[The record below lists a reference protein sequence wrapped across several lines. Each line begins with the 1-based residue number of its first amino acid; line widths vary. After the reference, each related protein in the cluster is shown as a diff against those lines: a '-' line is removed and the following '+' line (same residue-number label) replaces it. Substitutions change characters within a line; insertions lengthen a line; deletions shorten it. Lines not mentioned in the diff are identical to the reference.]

1 MADKT
6 LFGRLRRLFSTNV
19 IVRNVGG
26 KKLKVADTDQV
37 QRQVKSHLVDR
48 YTKLHNNLD
57 LVGTGYST
65 VHQIM
70 AARLALFKDYETM
83 DSDPIISSA
92 LDIYS
97 DESTMK
103 SEYGS
108 VLNVKTENNNIKE
121 ILNNLFYD
129 IMNIEFTLWP
139 WVRNMVKYGDFF
151 LYLDINEKYGIT
163 NVVPLSPY
171 EIIRSE
177 GEEADNPYYTKFYL
191 ESIEGAHPYF
201 GQRSTSGKGK
211 IEFENFQIAHFRL
224 SNDSN
229 FFPYGKSMIEGT
241 RKIWKQLTL
250 MEDAMLIHRIMRAPS
265 KRVFKIDIGNIPP
278 SEVDNYM
285 QRIINKMKK
294 TPFVDEASGEYN
306 LKYNIQNLTEDFFMP
321 VRGGDSGTEISELGG
336 IDYDSTEDIEYL
348 KNKLLAS
355 LRIPKAFLGFD
366 ENMGGKATLAA
377 EDVRFAR
384 TIERIQRIIVSELT
398 KIAVV
403 HLYAQG
409 YTDEDLVNFELE
421 LASPSTMYEQEKVEL
436 WGQKVQLATDMTQD
450 KILPTTWIYDNVFK
464 FSEDEKKE
472 IERQIVLDQ
481 KNKFR
486 YSQIEMEGN
495 DPAETGD
502 AIGTPSDMA
511 AIGTSAEE
519 MPTPPDTI
527 AGSIFDTGLD
537 SGEDD
542 RPEDQQGGRPPEMNK
557 FGKESGA
564 RGRDPLGK
572 QAKNSSP
579 KNKRNLA
586 LAHYDAIKNTMG
598 KKSKAIINET
608 NKVEEVEQE
617 YNEYKEENG
626 VD

>member
-1 MADKT
+1 MADKS
-6 LFGRLRRLFSTNV
+6 LFGRLQRLFSTNV

-26 KKLKVADTDQV
+26 KKLKIADTDQV
-37 QRQVKSHLVDR
+37 QKQVKSHLVDR
-48 YTKLHNNLD
+48 YSKLHTNLD

-65 VHQIM
+65 VHQVM
-70 AARLALFKDYETM
+70 AARLALFKDYESM

-103 SEYGS
+103 GEYGQ
-108 VLNVKTENNNIKE
+108 VIDIKTDNENIKE

-129 IMNIEFTLWP
+129 IMNVEFNLWP

-151 LYLDINEKYGIT
+151 LHLDISEKYGIT

-171 EIIRSE
+171 EVIRAE
-177 GEEADNPYYTKFYL
+177 GEDPENPYYTKFYL

-201 GQRSTSGKGK
+201 GQKSNKGK

-224 SNDSN
+224 ANDSN
-229 FFPYGKSMIEGT
+229 FLPYGKSMVEST

-278 SEVDNYM
+278 NEVDNYM

-294 TPFVDEASGEYN
+294 TPFMDESTGEYN
-306 LKYNIQNLTEDFFMP
+306 LKYNMQNLTEDFFMP
-321 VRGGDSGTEISELGG
+321 VRGGDSGTEISELSG

-355 LRIPKAFLGFD
+355 LRVPKAFLGFD
-366 ENMGGKATLAA
+366 ENVGGKATLAA

-384 TIERIQRIIVSELT
+384 TIERIQRIIISELT

-403 HLYAQG
+403 HLYSQG

-421 LASPSTMYEQEKVEL
+421 LASPSTMYEQEKIEL
-436 WGQKVQLATDMTQD
+436 LGQKVTLARDMISD
-450 KILPTTWIYDNVFK
+450 KILPYQWIYDNIFN
-464 FSEDEKKE
+464 FSDKQKVE
-472 IERQIVLDQ
+472 IQTQIINDQ
-481 KNKFR
+481 KEKFR
-486 YSQIEMEGN
+486 HSQIEMEGN
-495 DPAETGD
+495 DPMASGES
-502 AIGTPSDMA
+502 IGTPSDMA
-511 AIGTSAEE
+511 AVGIGQDDAQ
-519 MPTPPDTI
+519 TPPDTV
-527 AGSIFDTGLD
+527 AGSIFDPFD
-537 SGEDD
+537 DGEDD
-542 RPEDQQGGRPPEMNK
+542 RPEDQQGGRPQEMNK
-557 FGKESGA
+557 PFKDSGA

-572 QAKNSSP
+572 QTKN
-579 KNKRNLA
+579 RRGLA
-586 LAHYDAIKNTMG
+586 LAHYDALKKTMG
-598 KKSKAIINET
+598 TKKSKDIIQET
-608 NKVEEVEQE
+608 TQVDELEKE

-626 VD
+626 DN

>member
-1 MADKT
+1 MADTT

-26 KKLKVADTDQV
+26 KKLKIADTDQV
-37 QRQVKSHLVDR
+37 QKQVKSHLVDR

-65 VHQIM
+65 VHQVM
-70 AARLALFKDYETM
+70 AARLALFKDYESM

-103 SEYGS
+103 GEYGQ
-108 VLNVKTENNNIKE
+108 VVEVKSDNDNIKE

-129 IMNIEFTLWP
+129 IMNIEFNLWP

-151 LYLDINEKYGIT
+151 LHLDINEKYGIT

-171 EIIRSE
+171 EVVRAE
-177 GEEADNPYYTKFYL
+177 GEDPENPYYTKFYL

-201 GQRSTSGKGK
+201 GQKSSGTGK

-224 SNDSN
+224 ANDSN
-229 FFPYGKSMIEGT
+229 FLPYGKSMVEST

-278 SEVDNYM
+278 NEVDNYM

-294 TPFVDEASGEYN
+294 TPFMDEQTGEYN
-306 LKYNIQNLTEDFFMP
+306 LKYNMQNLTEDFFMP
-321 VRGGDSGTEISELGG
+321 VRGGDSGTDISELGG

-355 LRIPKAFLGFD
+355 LRVPKAFLGFD
-366 ENMGGKATLAA
+366 ENVGGKATLAA

-403 HLYAQG
+403 HLYSQG

-421 LASPSTMYEQEKVEL
+421 LASPSTMYEQEKIEL
-436 WGQKVQLATDMTQD
+436 FGQKVNLARDMIQD
-450 KILPTTWIYDNVFK
+450 KILPYQWIYDNVFN
-464 FSEDEKKE
+464 FSDKEKVE
-472 IERQIVLDQ
+472 IESQIIDDQ
-481 KNKFR
+481 KQKFR
-486 YSQIEMEGN
+486 HSQIEMEGN
-495 DPAETGD
+495 DPMETGD

-511 AIGTSAEE
+511 AVGIGQDDAQ
-519 MPTPPDTI
+519 TPPDTI
-527 AGSIFDTGLD
+527 AGSIFDPFPD
-537 SGEDD
+537 EEKEDE
-542 RPEDQQGGRPPEMNK
+542 RPEDQQGGRPQEMNK
-557 FGKESGA
+557 PFKDSGA

-572 QAKNSSP
+572 QTKNRRP
-579 KNKRNLA
+579 LA
-586 LAHYDAIKNTMG
+586 LAHYDALKKTMG
-598 KKSKAIINET
+598 AKKSKDIIQET
-608 NKVEEVEQE
+608 TQVDELEKE
-617 YNEYKEENG
+617 YNEYKEEKSK
-626 VD
+626 D

>member
-1 MADKT
+1 MADTT

-26 KKLKVADTDQV
+26 KKLKIADTDQV
-37 QRQVKSHLVDR
+37 QKQVKSHLVDR
-48 YTKLHNNLD
+48 YSKLHTNLD

-65 VHQIM
+65 VHQVM
-70 AARLALFKDYETM
+70 AARLALFKDYESM

-103 SEYGS
+103 GQYGQ
-108 VLNVKTENNNIKE
+108 VIEVKTDNDNIKD
-121 ILNNLFYD
+121 ILHNLFYD
-129 IMNIEFTLWP
+129 IMNIEFNLWP

-151 LYLDINEKYGIT
+151 LHLDINDKYGIT

-171 EIIRSE
+171 EVIRAE
-177 GEEADNPYYTKFYL
+177 GEDPENPYYTKFYL

-201 GQRSTSGKGK
+201 GQKSAGKGK

-224 SNDSN
+224 ANDSN
-229 FFPYGKSMIEGT
+229 FLPYGKSMVEST

-278 SEVDNYM
+278 NEVDNYM
-285 QRIINKMKK
+285 QRIVNKMKK
-294 TPFVDEASGEYN
+294 TPFLDNDTGEYN
-306 LKYNIQNLTEDFFMP
+306 LKYNIQNLTEDFFLP
-321 VRGGDSGTEISELGG
+321 VRGGDSGTEISELSG

-355 LRIPKAFLGFD
+355 LRVPKAFLGFD
-366 ENMGGKATLAA
+366 ENVGGKATLAA

-403 HLYAQG
+403 HLYSQG

-421 LASPSTMYEQEKVEL
+421 LASPSTMYEQEKIEL
-436 WGQKVQLATDMTQD
+436 FGQKVSLARDMIQD
-450 KILPTTWIYDNVFK
+450 KILPYNWVYDNVFN
-464 FSEDEKKE
+464 FSDKEKVE
-472 IERQIVLDQ
+472 IENQIVEDQ
-481 KNKFR
+481 KQKFR
-486 YSQIEMEGN
+486 HSQIEMEGN
-495 DPAETGD
+495 DPMASGES
-502 AIGTPSDMA
+502 IGTPSDMA
-511 AIGTSAEE
+511 AVGIGQDDAQ
-519 MPTPPDTI
+519 TPPDTV
-527 AGSIFDTGLD
+527 AGSIFDPFD
-537 SGEDD
+537 DGEDN
-542 RPEDQQGGRPPEMNK
+542 RPKDQQGGRPQEMNK
-557 FGKESGA
+557 PFKDSGA

-572 QAKNSSP
+572 QTKNRRP
-579 KNKRNLA
+579 LA
-586 LAHYDAIKNTMG
+586 LAHYDALKKTMG
-598 KKSKAIINET
+598 VKKSKDIIQET
-608 NKVEEVEQE
+608 NQVEEMNKE
-617 YNEYKEENG
+617 YNEYKEEKG
-626 VD
+626 KE

>member
-1 MADKT
+1 MADTT
-6 LFGRLRRLFSTNV
+6 LFGRLQRLFSTNV

-26 KKLKVADTDQV
+26 KKLKIADTDQV
-37 QRQVKSHLVDR
+37 QKQVKSHLVDR

-70 AARLALFKDYETM
+70 AARLALFKDYESM

-103 SEYGS
+103 GEYGQVITIKS
-108 VLNVKTENNNIKE
+108 ENENIKE
-121 ILNNLFYD
+121 ILHNLFYD
-129 IMNIEFTLWP
+129 IMNVEFNLWP

-151 LYLDINEKYGIT
+151 LHLDINEKYGIT

-171 EIIRSE
+171 EVVRAE
-177 GEEADNPYYTKFYL
+177 GEDPENPYYTKFYL
-191 ESIEGAHPYF
+191 ESIEGANQQF
-201 GQRSTSGKGK
+201 GQRAKNGKK

-224 SNDSN
+224 ANDSN
-229 FFPYGKSMIEGT
+229 FLPYGKSMIEST

-278 SEVDNYM
+278 AEVDNYM

-294 TPFVDEASGEYN
+294 TPFIDESTGEYN

-321 VRGGDSGTEISELGG
+321 VRGGDSGTEINELGG

-355 LRIPKAFLGFD
+355 LRVPKAFLGFD
-366 ENMGGKATLAA
+366 ENVGGKATLAA

-384 TIERIQRIIVSELT
+384 TIERIQRIIISELT

-403 HLYAQG
+403 HLYSQG
-409 YTDEDLVNFELE
+409 YTDADLVNFELD
-421 LASPSTMYEQEKVEL
+421 LASPSTMYEQEKIEL
-436 WGQKVQLATDMTQD
+436 LGQKVSLARDMISD
-450 KILPTTWIYDNVFK
+450 KILPTNWVYDNVFN
-464 FSEDEKKE
+464 FSSDEKIE
-472 IERQIVLDQ
+472 IENQIIEDQ
-481 KNKFR
+481 KQKFR
-486 YSQIEMEGN
+486 HSQIEMEGN
-495 DPAETGD
+495 DPQQSGESV
-502 AIGTPSDMA
+502 GTPSDMQSP
-511 AIGTSAEE
+511 GLFGGQQDQQPQEDDSV
-519 MPTPPDTI
+519 
-527 AGSIFDTGLD
+527 AGSIFDPFSD
-537 SGEDD
+537 EEDD
-542 RPEDQQGGRPPEMNK
+542 RPEDEQGGRPQEMNK
-557 FGKESGA
+557 PFKDSGA

-572 QAKNSSP
+572 QTKNRRP
-579 KNKRNLA
+579 LA
-586 LAHYDAIKNTMG
+586 LAHYDALKKTMG
-598 KKSKAIINET
+598 KKSKSIIQET
-608 NKVEEVEQE
+608 NQVDELEKE

-626 VD
+626 DN

>member
-6 LFGRLRRLFSTNV
+6 LFGRLQRLFSTNV

-26 KKLKVADTDQV
+26 KKLKIADTDQV
-37 QRQVKSHLVDR
+37 QKQVKSHLVDR
-48 YTKLHNNLD
+48 YSKLHTNLN

-65 VHQIM
+65 VHQVM
-70 AARLALFKDYETM
+70 AARLALFKDYEAM

-103 SEYGS
+103 SEYGK
-108 VLNVKTENNNIKE
+108 VIDIKTDNDNIKD

-129 IMNIEFTLWP
+129 IMNIEFNLWP

-151 LYLDINEKYGIT
+151 LYLDISDKYGVT

-171 EIIRSE
+171 ELVRAE
-177 GEEADNPYYTKFYL
+177 GEDPENPYYTKFYM

-201 GQRSTSGKGK
+201 GQKSNKGK

-224 SNDSN
+224 ANDSN
-229 FFPYGKSMIEGT
+229 FLPYGKSMVEST

-278 SEVDNYM
+278 AEVDNYM

-294 TPFVDEASGEYN
+294 TPIIDEATGDYN
-306 LKYNIQNLTEDFFMP
+306 LKYNMQNLTEDFFMP
-321 VRGGDSGTEISELGG
+321 VRGGDSGTSIEELGG

-355 LRIPKAFLGFD
+355 LRVPKAFLGFD
-366 ENMGGKATLAA
+366 ENVGGKATLAA

-384 TIERIQRIIVSELT
+384 TIERIQRILVSELT

-403 HLYAQG
+403 HLYSQG
-409 YTDEDLVNFELE
+409 YTDEDLVNFELT
-421 LASPSTMYEQEKVEL
+421 LASPSTMYEQEKIEL
-436 WGQKVQLATDMTQD
+436 WGQKVSLARDMIQD
-450 KILPTTWIYDNVFK
+450 KILPTDWVYDNVFN
-464 FSEDEKKE
+464 FSADEKVE
-472 IERQIVLDQ
+472 IENKIIDDQ
-481 KNKFR
+481 KQKFR
-486 YSQIEMEGN
+486 HSQIEMEGN
-495 DPAETGD
+495 DPQASGES
-502 AIGTPSDMA
+502 IGTPSDMA
-511 AIGTSAEE
+511 AVGISADDTQ
-519 MPTPPDTI
+519 TPPDTL
-527 AGSIFDTGLD
+527 AGSMFDPFD
-537 SGEDD
+537 DGEDE
-542 RPEDQQGGRPPEMNK
+542 RPEDEQGGRPQEMNK
-557 FGKESGA
+557 PFKDSGA

-572 QAKNSSP
+572 QTKNRRP
-579 KNKRNLA
+579 LA
-586 LAHYDAIKNTMG
+586 LAHYDALKKTMG
-598 KKSKAIINET
+598 NKSKDIINET
-608 NKVEEVEQE
+608 KKVDEMEQE
-617 YNEYKEENG
+617 YDKYKKENS

>member
-1 MADKT
+1 MADTT
-6 LFGRLRRLFSTNV
+6 LFGRLQRLFSTNV

-26 KKLKVADTDQV
+26 KKLKIADTDQV
-37 QRQVKSHLVDR
+37 QKQVKSHLVDR
-48 YTKLHNNLD
+48 YSKLHNNLD

-65 VHQIM
+65 VHQVM
-70 AARLALFKDYETM
+70 AARLALFKDYESM

-103 SEYGS
+103 GQYGQVVEIKS
-108 VLNVKTENNNIKE
+108 DNENIKE
-121 ILNNLFYD
+121 ILHNLFYD
-129 IMNIEFTLWP
+129 IMNIEFNLWP

-151 LYLDINEKYGIT
+151 LHLDINEKYGIT

-171 EIIRSE
+171 EVIRAE
-177 GEEADNPYYTKFYL
+177 GEDPENPYYTKFYL

-201 GQRSTSGKGK
+201 GQKSNKGK

-224 SNDSN
+224 ANDSN
-229 FFPYGKSMIEGT
+229 FLPYGKSMIEST

-278 SEVDNYM
+278 NEVDNYM

-294 TPFVDEASGEYN
+294 TPFLDEQTGEYN

-321 VRGGDSGTEISELGG
+321 VRGGDSGTEINELGG
-336 IDYDSTEDIEYL
+336 IDYDSTEDVEYL

-355 LRIPKAFLGFD
+355 LRVPKAFLGFD
-366 ENMGGKATLAA
+366 ENVGGKATLAA

-403 HLYAQG
+403 HLYSQG

-421 LASPSTMYEQEKVEL
+421 LASPSTMYEQEKIEL
-436 WGQKVQLATDMTQD
+436 WGQKVSLARDMISD
-450 KILPTTWIYDNVFK
+450 KILPYQWIYDNIFN
-464 FSEDEKKE
+464 FSDDEKVD
-472 IERQIVLDQ
+472 IQQQIINDQ
-481 KNKFR
+481 KEKFR
-486 YSQIEMEGN
+486 HSQIEMEGN
-495 DPAETGD
+495 DPMASGES
-502 AIGTPSDMA
+502 IGTPSDMA
-511 AIGTSAEE
+511 AVGIGQDDAQ
-519 MPTPPDTI
+519 TPPDTV
-527 AGSIFDTGLD
+527 AGSIFDPFD
-537 SGEDD
+537 DGEDD
-542 RPEDQQGGRPPEMNK
+542 RPEDQQGGRPQEMNK
-557 FGKESGA
+557 PFKDSGA

-572 QAKNSSP
+572 QTKNRRP
-579 KNKRNLA
+579 LA
-586 LAHYDAIKNTMG
+586 LAHYDALKKTMG
-598 KKSKAIINET
+598 KKSKDIIQET
-608 NKVEEVEQE
+608 TQVDELEKE
-617 YNEYKEENG
+617 YNEYKEEKG
-626 VD
+626 KE

>member
-6 LFGRLRRLFSTNV
+6 LFGRLQRLFSTNV

-26 KKLKVADTDQV
+26 KKLKIADTDQV
-37 QRQVKSHLVDR
+37 QKQVKSHHVDR
-48 YTKLHNNLD
+48 YSKLHTNLN

-65 VHQIM
+65 VHQVM
-70 AARLALFKDYETM
+70 AARLALFKDYEAM

-103 SEYGS
+103 SEYGK
-108 VLNVKTENNNIKE
+108 VIDIKTDNDNIKD

-129 IMNIEFTLWP
+129 IMNIEFNLWP

-151 LYLDINEKYGIT
+151 LYLDISDKYGVT

-171 EIIRSE
+171 ELVRAE
-177 GEEADNPYYTKFYL
+177 GEDPENPYYTKFYM

-201 GQRSTSGKGK
+201 GQKSNKGK

-224 SNDSN
+224 ANDSN
-229 FFPYGKSMIEGT
+229 FLPYGKSMVEST

-278 SEVDNYM
+278 AEVDNYM

-294 TPFVDEASGEYN
+294 TPIIDEATGDYN
-306 LKYNIQNLTEDFFMP
+306 LKYNMQNLTEDFFMP
-321 VRGGDSGTEISELGG
+321 VRGGDSGTSIEELGG

-355 LRIPKAFLGFD
+355 LRVPKAFLGFD
-366 ENMGGKATLAA
+366 ENVGGKATLAA

-384 TIERIQRIIVSELT
+384 TIERIQRILVSELT

-403 HLYAQG
+403 HLYSQG
-409 YTDEDLVNFELE
+409 YTDEDLVNFELT
-421 LASPSTMYEQEKVEL
+421 LASPSTMYEQEKIEL
-436 WGQKVQLATDMTQD
+436 WGQKVSLARDMIQD
-450 KILPTTWIYDNVFK
+450 KILPTDWVYDNVFN
-464 FSEDEKKE
+464 FSADEKVE
-472 IERQIVLDQ
+472 IEGKIIEDQ
-481 KNKFR
+481 KQKFR
-486 YSQIEMEGN
+486 HSQIEMEGN
-495 DPAETGD
+495 DPQASGES
-502 AIGTPSDMA
+502 IGTPSDMA
-511 AIGTSAEE
+511 AVGISADDTQ
-519 MPTPPDTI
+519 TPPDTL
-527 AGSIFDTGLD
+527 AGSMFDPFD
-537 SGEDD
+537 DGEDE
-542 RPEDQQGGRPPEMNK
+542 RPEDEQGGRPQEMNK
-557 FGKESGA
+557 PFKDSGA

-572 QAKNSSP
+572 QTKNRRP
-579 KNKRNLA
+579 LA
-586 LAHYDAIKNTMG
+586 LAHYDALKKAMG
-598 KKSKAIINET
+598 NKSKDIINET
-608 NKVEEVEQE
+608 KKVDEMEQE
-617 YNEYKEENG
+617 YDKYKKENS

>member
-1 MADKT
+1 MADT
-6 LFGRLRRLFSTNV
+6 SLFGRLRRLFSTNV

-26 KKLKVADTDQV
+26 KKLKIADTDQI
-37 QRQVKSHLVDR
+37 QSQVKSHLVDR

-70 AARLALFKDYETM
+70 AARLALFKDYEAM

-171 EIIRSE
+171 EVIRSE

-201 GQRSTSGKGK
+201 GQRPTTGKGK

-321 VRGGDSGTEISELGG
+321 VRGGDSGTDISELGG

-366 ENMGGKATLAA
+366 ENVGGKATLAA

-398 KIAVV
+398 KVAVV
-403 HLYAQG
+403 HLYSQG

-511 AIGTSAEE
+511 AIGISAEE

-527 AGSIFDTGLD
+527 AGSIFDTGLE
-537 SGEDD
+537 GEEDE
-542 RPEDQQGGRPPEMNK
+542 RPQDQQGGRPPEMNK
-557 FGKESGA
+557 FGKDSGA

-572 QAKNSSP
+572 QTKNR
-579 KNKRNLA
+579 RNLA

-608 NKVEEVEQE
+608 QKVEEVEQE
-617 YNEYKEENG
+617 YNEYKNEKD

>member
-1 MADKT
+1 MADKS
-6 LFGRLRRLFSTNV
+6 LFGRLQRLFSTNV

-26 KKLKVADTDQV
+26 KKLKIADTDQV
-37 QRQVKSHLVDR
+37 QKQVKSHLVDR
-48 YTKLHNNLD
+48 YSKLHTNLD

-65 VHQIM
+65 VHQVM
-70 AARLALFKDYETM
+70 AARLALFKDYEAM

-103 SEYGS
+103 GEYGQ
-108 VLNVKTENNNIKE
+108 VIDIKTDNENIKE

-129 IMNIEFTLWP
+129 IMNVEFNLWP

-151 LYLDINEKYGIT
+151 LHLDISEKYGIT

-171 EIIRSE
+171 EVIRAE
-177 GEEADNPYYTKFYL
+177 GEDPENPYYTKFYL

-201 GQRSTSGKGK
+201 GQKSNKGK

-224 SNDSN
+224 ANDSN
-229 FFPYGKSMIEGT
+229 FLPYGKSMVEST

-278 SEVDNYM
+278 NEVDNYM

-294 TPFVDEASGEYN
+294 TPFMDESTGEYN
-306 LKYNIQNLTEDFFMP
+306 LKYNMQNLTEDFFMP
-321 VRGGDSGTEISELGG
+321 VRGGDSGTEISELSG

-355 LRIPKAFLGFD
+355 LRVPKAFLGFD
-366 ENMGGKATLAA
+366 ENVGGKATLAA

-384 TIERIQRIIVSELT
+384 TIERIQRIIISELT

-403 HLYAQG
+403 HLYSQG
-409 YTDEDLVNFELE
+409 YTDEDLVNFELN
-421 LASPSTMYEQEKVEL
+421 LASPSTMYEQEKIEL
-436 WGQKVQLATDMTQD
+436 FGQKVSLARDMLSD
-450 KILPTTWIYDNVFK
+450 KILPYEWIYDNIFN
-464 FSEDEKKE
+464 FSDKQKVE
-472 IERQIVLDQ
+472 IENQIIDDQ
-481 KNKFR
+481 KQKFR
-486 YSQIEMEGN
+486 HSQIEMEGN
-495 DPAETGD
+495 DPMASGES
-502 AIGTPSDMA
+502 IGTPSDMA
-511 AIGTSAEE
+511 AVGIGADDTA
-519 MPTPPDTI
+519 TPPDTA
-527 AGSIFDTGLD
+527 AGSIFDPFD
-537 SGEDD
+537 SGEDE
-542 RPEDQQGGRPPEMNK
+542 RPEDEQGGRPQEMNK
-557 FGKESGA
+557 PFKDSGA

-572 QAKNSSP
+572 QTKN
-579 KNKRNLA
+579 RRGLA
-586 LAHYDAIKNTMG
+586 LAHYDALKKTMG
-598 KKSKAIINET
+598 TKKSKDIIQET
-608 NKVEEVEQE
+608 TQVDELEKE

-626 VD
+626 DN